1 MLYPH
6 QQGWILSS
14 QNIWNVCAD
23 NIMIVLCIAG
33 GESSS
38 AESALPW
45 VLIEEG
51 TSKQLSSEERFVSQS
66 DNAHVSVYQLQ
77 YGIPL
82 Y

>member
-1 MLYPH
+1 
-6 QQGWILSS
+6 
-14 QNIWNVCAD
+14 
-23 NIMIVLCIAG
+23 MIVLYIAG

-38 AESALPW
+38 AESELPW

-51 TSKQLSSEERFVSQS
+51 TSKQLSSEERFVSQCT
-66 DNAHVSVYQLQ
+66 HVSVYQLQ